1 MTAAGNSESRFKRQ
15 EAAGQR
21 RHAQIMH
28 ELGDYG
34 AEEDAGERAR
44 RLVADAVRIERRT
57 L

>member
-1 MTAAGNSESRFKRQ
+1 
-15 EAAGQR
+15 
-21 RHAQIMH
+21 MH